1 MKSHI
6 MWHFIRVYTVCKS
19 ICLWG
24 FPYTQVKN
32 HVFTENSEEETVEDK
47 PRVLWSLYFTQKD
60 NSFINCCDK
69 LPDNVFLLSGPGTEV
84 DIDRPVQE
92 VTN

>member
-1 MKSHI
+1 
-6 MWHFIRVYTVCKS
+6 MWHFIRVYTICNS
-19 ICLWG
+19 ICLG
-24 FPYTQVKN
+24 VSRIHRFKN
-32 HVFTENSEEETVEDK
+32 HVFTENSEEETEEDK
-47 PRVLWSLYFTQKD
+47 PRILWSLYFTQKD